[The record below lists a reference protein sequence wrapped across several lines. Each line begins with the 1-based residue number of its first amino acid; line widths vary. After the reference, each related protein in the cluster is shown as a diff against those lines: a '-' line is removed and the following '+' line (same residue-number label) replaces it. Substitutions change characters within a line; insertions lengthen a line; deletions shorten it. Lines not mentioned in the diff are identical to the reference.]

1 MARNSIR
8 RQKKKSTTSGTTWIN
23 RNNKIIQADEGR
35 NKKRLIKEKVG
46 QNIKNVRRNQKSRE
60 DLRKTVG
67 LVGDQVKTAGSNLKR
82 SLLSIGSKFVKDKV
96 SNKDYTTPSTK
107 KKKKKRSNFADTSK
121 WD

>member
-8 RQKKKSTTSGTTWIN
+8 RQKKKSATSGTTWIN

-35 NKKRLIKEKVG
+35 NKGKVVKEKVG
-46 QNIKNVRRNQKSRE
+46 QNIKNVRNRQKTEENVRGAVS
-60 DLRKTVG
+60 K
-67 LVGDQVKTAGSNLKR
+67 AKR
-82 SLLSIGSKFVKDKV
+82 ALLSIGSRFVKDKV
-96 SNKDYTTPSTK
+96 SNKDYTAPSTK